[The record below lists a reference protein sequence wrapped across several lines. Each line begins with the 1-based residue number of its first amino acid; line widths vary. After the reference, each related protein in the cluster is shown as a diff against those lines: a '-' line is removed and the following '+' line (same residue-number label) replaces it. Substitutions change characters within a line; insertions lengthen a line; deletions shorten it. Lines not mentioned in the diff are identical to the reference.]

1 MIHRF
6 HEVQDQPATQPTSP
20 GVVPDS
26 FVAHEQERRLDLSLI
41 IASAIAGILPPFVGN
56 RLRSYILKMAG
67 LRIGRG
73 SIFCGRPTIIGDAI
87 TTNLTIGEECGF
99 NVGCLIDVGA
109 PITIGNRVGIG
120 HHVMIISRT
129 FAVGPSVRRAGEAHY
144 APIVIED
151 GAWIGARCTIMPGV
165 TIGAGAVV
173 GATMVI
179 SKDVPPNTL
188 LLGPQK
194 ISLAKWRA

>member
-1 MIHRF
+1 MISPSRRIP
-6 HEVQDQPATQPTSP
+6 EPLPALATLPARVPLRSP
-20 GVVPDS
+20 
-26 FVAHEQERRLDLSLI
+26 SLI
-41 IASAIAGILPPFVGN
+41 VLVANALAGALPPFVAN
-56 RLRSYILKMAG
+56 RLRSYILKSAG
-67 LRIGRG
+67 IRIGRG
-73 SIFCGRPTIIGDAI
+73 SIFWGTPTIIGDAI

-109 PITIGNRVGIG
+109 PITIGNHVGIG
-120 HHVMIISRT
+120 HHVMILSRT
-129 FAVGPSVRRAGEAHY
+129 FAVGSSAQRASEILC

-151 GAWIGARCTIMPGV
+151 GAWVGARCTIMPGV